1 MRRPA
6 LSAPSRARIAP
17 SRAAVD
23 YPESDGKRMAENDA
37 QLAAILYGIS
47 VLRTHYA
54 HRKDVYVSG
63 DLLVYYEEGDPRVSV
78 APDVFVVFGV
88 EDRERMTYRVWE
100 EGKGPDFVL
109 EVASRSTWREDV
121 GPKRAVYAR
130 MGVKEYWLYD
140 PLGEYLRPRLRG
152 YRLVDVGRYEHQ
164 PLLESVDGRLTLR
177 SETLGLD
184 LWVKGGEMRFRDPVT
199 GLDLL
204 GHREEHLA
212 HQAAAARAEAEAAA
226 RRQEA
231 ASRRSAEVRAEREAV
246 LRRAAEARVA
256 ALEAIIGG
264 KRD

>member
-6 LSAPSRARIAP
+6 LSTPSRARIAP

-23 YPESDGKRMAENDA
+23 YPDSDGKRMAENDA

-100 EGKGPDFVL
+100 ERKGPDFVL

-121 GPKRAVYAR
+121 GPKRAVYAQ

-152 YRLVDVGRYEHQ
+152 YRLVDVGSYERQ

>member
-6 LSAPSRARIAP
+6 PSASPPATVHAAVAP
-17 SRAAVD
+17 PCASVD

-47 VLRTHYA
+47 VLRTYYA
-54 HRKDVYVSG
+54 HRRDVYVSG
-63 DLLVYYEEGDPRVSV
+63 DLLVYYEEGDPRASV

-121 GPKRAVYAR
+121 GAKRGVYAR
-130 MGVKEYWLYD
+130 MGVGEYWLYD

-152 YRLVDVGRYEHQ
+152 YRLVGGRYERQ
-164 PLLESVDGRLTLR
+164 PLLESLDGRLTLC
-177 SETLGLD
+177 SGTLGLD
-184 LWVKGGEMRFRDPVT
+184 LWVKGREMRFRDPVT

-204 GHREEHLA
+204 GHREEHIA
-212 HQAAAARAEAEAAA
+212 
-226 RRQEA
+226 
-231 ASRRSAEVRAEREAV
+231 RRSAEVRAEREAV
-246 LRRAAEARVA
+246 MRQAAEARVA
-256 ALEAIIGG
+256 ELEALIGG